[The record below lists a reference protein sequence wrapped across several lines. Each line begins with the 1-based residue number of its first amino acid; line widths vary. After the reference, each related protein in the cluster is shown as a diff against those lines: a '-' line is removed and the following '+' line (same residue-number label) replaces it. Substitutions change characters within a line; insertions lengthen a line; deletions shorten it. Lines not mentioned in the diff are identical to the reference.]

1 MLEKD
6 IQSKIIKYLNKEGIF
21 NFKII
26 AANKNGIPDL
36 FCLYK
41 NKPIFLE
48 VKRKEGKVS
57 HLQEHQMKCIETS
70 GGLVKVVYSL
80 EEVKEFLEKI

>member
-6 IQSKIIKYLNKEGIF
+6 IQSRIIKWLNQKEIF

-41 NKPIFLE
+41 GLPIFFE
-48 VKRKEGKVS
+48 VKRDSGKVS
-57 HLQEHQMKCIETS
+57 NLQEHQMSCIEES
-70 GGLVKVVYSL
+70 GGIAKVVYSL
-80 EEVKEFLEKI
+80 EDVKKFLENI